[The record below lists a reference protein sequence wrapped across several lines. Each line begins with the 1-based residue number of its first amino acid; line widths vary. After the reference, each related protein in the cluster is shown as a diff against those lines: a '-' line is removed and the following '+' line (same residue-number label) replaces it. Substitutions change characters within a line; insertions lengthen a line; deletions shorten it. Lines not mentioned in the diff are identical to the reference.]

1 MSTSSAP
8 KISQGM
14 ENNSELRKVGE
25 EMTTGKTEE
34 IDKDLDANQYM
45 DIDEFMEVLR
55 DVELITPFGKLESTP
70 VDAAQ
75 IDDKTVELQ
84 HCYTEQSDHRCVGTG
99 GNLRAK
105 HTVLQHDID
114 ILYIHTLNPGH
125 VLVTEWEEYKSV
137 LMLAKETARNRV
149 EVNFRKR
156 APKLFLQLKQL
167 VNVVIG
173 ASTAG
178 VVVLALMFFLIIR
191 KLRYETDLAQNKS
204 WKLRYDDLH
213 IQDRGGSGEAQS
225 QGQTK
230 TREELNVNAIKAVKP
245 FTSPLFQEEQTTAAS
260 NASANTEQIFTTI
273 GNYQDVLAN
282 DEYKIDY
289 GFKLSMAID
298 LAAGMKYLHKTS
310 VKFHGNLTSTRCVI
324 DSHWVVKIT
333 DWGLHEFKAGQE
345 NTKSLHKMYF
355 VIIHR
360 VVAREDPPFRPD
372 VPSIEMK
379 PKYIELMVD
388 CWNDEPEERPHFYR
402 IVERLKKE
410 SGRGSNIIENMVTM
424 MEKHAN
430 HLEQLVEER
439 TRQLNEEK
447 EKSEKILY
455 RLLPPLVDDQLKS
468 DNTVQAEGF
477 EEVTIFFSDIV
488 GFTKLA
494 SMSSRLEVETVG
506 DAYVV
511 VSGCPKKNGIR
522 HASEI
527 ASMALKLLSHMTVF
541 RVRHLPDHQLQLRI
555 GINTGPV
562 VAAVIGV
569 TMPRFCL
576 YGHTVI
582 IASKLESTCL
592 PLRIHVSSDS
602 HSRLVEV
609 GGFYLEER
617 GQVQNKRQGLVTTY
631 WLVGKEGFDRA
642 SPDFPLEFRSL
653 YLKLWMCTMPV
664 Q

>member
-1 MSTSSAP
+1 
-8 KISQGM
+8 
-14 ENNSELRKVGE
+14 
-25 EMTTGKTEE
+25 MTRE
-34 IDKDLDANQYM
+34 I
-45 DIDEFMEVLR
+45 
-55 DVELITPFGKLESTP
+55 LI
-70 VDAAQ
+70 
-75 IDDKTVELQ
+75 
-84 HCYTEQSDHRCVGTG
+84 
-99 GNLRAK
+99 
-105 HTVLQHDID
+105 
-114 ILYIHTLNPGH
+114 
-125 VLVTEWEEYKSV
+125 
-137 LMLAKETARNRV
+137 
-149 EVNFRKR
+149 
-156 APKLFLQLKQL
+156 QLKQVRDISHENL
-167 VNVVIG
+167 NPFIG
-173 ASTAG
+173 ACIESPNIMM
-178 VVVLALMFFLIIR
+178 VWSYC
-191 KLRYETDLAQNKS
+191 KK
-204 WKLRYDDLH
+204 
-213 IQDRGGSGEAQS
+213 GSL
-225 QGQTK
+225 K
-230 TREELNVNAIKAVKP
+230 
-245 FTSPLFQEEQTTAAS
+245 
-260 NASANTEQIFTTI
+260 
-273 GNYQDVLAN
+273 DVLAN

-298 LAAGMKYLHKTS
+298 IAAGMKYLHNTS

-345 NTKSLHKMYF
+345 NTKSLHKMYYDLLWTAPEHINISKVEREGF
-355 VIIHR
+355 SQKGDVYSYGILLQEMSFRSEPYSRKMLQPKVIIHR
-360 VVAREDPPFRPD
+360 VVAHEDPPFRPD
-372 VPSIEMK
+372 VPSMEMK
-379 PKYIELMVD
+379 PEYIELMVD

-447 EKSEKILY
+447 EKTEKILY
-455 RLLPPLVDDQLKS
+455 RLLPPLVVDQLKS

-494 SMSSRLEVETVG
+494 SMSTPLEIVGFLNDLYVSFDEIISRFDVYKVETVG

-511 VSGCPKKNGIR
+511 VSGCPKKNGIK

-527 ASMALKLLSHMTVF
+527 ASMALELLSHMTVF

-562 VAAVIGV
+562 VAAVVGV

-576 YGHTVI
+576 YGHTVN

-592 PLRIHVSSDS
+592 PLRIHVSSES

-617 GQVQNKRQGLVTTY
+617 GQVQIKRQGLVTTY
-631 WLVGKEGFDRA
+631 WLVGKEGFDKALPDPPLDFSEPLFETLDVYYA
-642 SPDFPLEFRSL
+642 S
-653 YLKLWMCTMPV
+653 
-664 Q
+664 